1 MGLKEKS
8 VHTDGR
14 RSSGQRFDHRAIPA
28 GRSAEPSGLLDRM
41 RRIENDRHT

>member
-14 RSSGQRFDHRAIPA
+14 RCTGQRFDHRAIPA
-28 GRSAEPSGLLDRM
+28 GRSTEPSGLLDRM
-41 RRIENDRHT
+41 GRIEHDRNP